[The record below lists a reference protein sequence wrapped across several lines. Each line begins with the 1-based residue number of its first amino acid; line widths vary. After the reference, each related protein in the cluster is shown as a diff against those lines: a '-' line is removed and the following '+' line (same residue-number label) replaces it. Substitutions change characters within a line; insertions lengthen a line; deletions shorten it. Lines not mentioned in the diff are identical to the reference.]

1 MGQVAGRFGRI
12 RVISMLAM
20 LIGAFLLTAGPA
32 VAGESGIEDN
42 PPSILGGEVSPS
54 SLSYEGGNVQ
64 FSADIVDDFGLF
76 MTYAQIYRPD
86 GSTELIQ
93 IFQGNENTY
102 YGTLEVPPN
111 YSELAVEYGVEIQAY
126 DTNGAY
132 VASLIGGVQVEGRPQ
147 FDESP
152 YVTNAELNPSFLPS
166 EGGTVTIS
174 ADAGDNRG
182 LAGLFA
188 TVALPGGGSV
198 EVPMN
203 PTSSSHFEGTYEVP
217 ANIGPLAVEYPVE
230 VVAQDD
236 IGQEGRAIAG
246 TITVDAPP
254 PAPSTGELVVRPAKR
269 SFGRVKLGRAAK
281 GRVVVRNLPLEGGGP
296 VEATTVIG
304 GSGAFSIVGASS
316 AAHFVLQPGEKRAF
330 TVQFRPTSPGDQFAR
345 LEIVR
350 DDGLQPGLGVD
361 LSGRASPVVGG
372 APLASWR

>member
-1 MGQVAGRFGRI
+1 MNR
-12 RVISMLAM
+12 RVKRARVTAAIL
-20 LIGAFLLTAGPA
+20 GALGACLLLAGPA
-32 VAGESGIEDN
+32 AADESGIEDN
-42 PPSILGGEVSPS
+42 PPSVLGGEVSPS

-64 FSADIVDDFGLF
+64 IRAEIVDDFGLF
-76 MTYAQIYRPD
+76 MTYVQIYRPD

-93 IFQGNENTY
+93 LFEGYEHNY
-102 YGTLEVPPN
+102 FATLEVPPN
-111 YSELAVEYGVEIQAY
+111 SSDQPVEYGVEVQAY

-132 VASLIGGVQVEGRPQ
+132 VASLIGGVQEEAAPQ

-152 YVTNAELNPSFLPS
+152 YVTNAELNPSYLSS

-217 ANIGPLAVEYPVE
+217 ANTGPLAAEYLVE

-236 IGQEGRAIAG
+236 IGQEGRGLAG
-246 TITVDAPP
+246 TITVAAPSPP
-254 PAPSTGELVVRPAKR
+254 PSSGRLEIWPGDR
-269 SFGRVKLGRAAK
+269 SFGSVKLGKAA
-281 GRVVVRNLPLEGGGP
+281 RRTVFVRNLPRKGGEP
-296 VEATTVIG
+296 VEATAVVYGSSTFSLAG
-304 GSGAFSIVGASS
+304 GSS

-330 TVQFRPTSPGDQFAR
+330 TVEFHPTAADQQYAAF
-345 LEIVR
+345 EIVR
-350 DDGLQPGLGVD
+350 DDGVQPGLTVE
-361 LSGRASPVVGG
+361 LSGKGPR
-372 APLASWR
+372 